1 MVPKKSFG
9 SKEFLWFAKNPMA
22 PKNSYGLKPRDS
34 GCYGSKKFSWFGKI
48 PMVSENW
55 FGK

>member
-1 MVPKKSFG
+1 MVPKNPRVPKVPTGMVPKKSFG

-34 GCYGSKKFSWFGKI
+34 
-48 PMVSENW
+48 
-55 FGK
+55 